1 MNELGLVITPAADK
15 FVRRM
20 LRFDGGPTSGLRL
33 SVAPGG
39 SSGLAAEFVVAD
51 APMGDETILD
61 VNGLRFF
68 LPAQSRLLLQGV
80 TMDFQETATTSGFE
94 FHDPKHVSTC
104 GTHSHDA
111 SSLPEHAHEH

>member
-1 MNELGLVITPAADK
+1 MNELNLTITPAADK

-20 LRFDGGPTSGLRL
+20 LRFDGGPMSGLRL
-33 SVAPGG
+33 SVSPGG
-39 SSGLAAEFVVAD
+39 CSGLASEFVIAD
-51 APMGDETILD
+51 LPIAGETILE

-80 TMDFQETATTSGFE
+80 TMDFQETATTSGFK
-94 FHDPKHVSTC
+94 FYDPNHVSTC

-111 SSLPEHAHEH
+111 TSLPEHAHEH

>member
-1 MNELGLVITPAADK
+1 MNLTITPAADK
-15 FVRRM
+15 FVRRL

-33 SVAPGG
+33 SVSPGG
-39 SSGLAAEFVVAD
+39 SSGLAAEFVIAD
-51 APMGDETILD
+51 SPAAGETTLD
-61 VNGLRFF
+61 LNGLRFF

-94 FHDPKHVSTC
+94 FHDPSHVSTR

-111 SSLPEHAHEH
+111 ASLPEHVREH